1 MQFLKIKKS
10 FLIILILCV
19 IFFLLKLSTNSIRAS
34 DTNIYFYTGK
44 LLLEGKILYKDI
56 FFTNF
61 PLIPYVASLYYF
73 LLQGNLLFYYLTASV
88 EIILISIVMFFIVI
102 NQTKNVFLGISV
114 VAFYLFSFIILATS
128 DHQTGVFL
136 ASLFAVISYFFFQR
150 KQLFLTGFW
159 MGIALMTKAYFLP
172 IVLAYIVF
180 LLFKKISKLTVF
192 LGGVLLSSLLLLIPS
207 LIFARDELIR
217 DVFIYSLTR
226 SQGIPKKEI
235 IWFFLTHDFPFVILL
250 FFNILTIKKNL
261 FFGLVSLFS
270 TLFFLTYKD
279 TYYLYLNE
287 VIPFLALSF
296 SFFYLYLNKT
306 LHLQKMFIPTILFFF
321 IIYNL
326 FTYLTAFADL
336 QSLQSIDNLVSN
348 IQQEKPKTLY
358 GVNSVT
364 PALAYLSNTPLL
376 NNIVDTN
383 DNIFRKGFLNATKLT
398 QDAISQQAIIVTEG
412 AFYPEFSVREDVLT
426 EIVDKKLLEQHCSL
440 IASYPFKAEG
450 FKNRINLFRC

>member
-1 MQFLKIKKS
+1 M
-10 FLIILILCV
+10 CA

-61 PLIPYVASLYYF
+61 PLLPYAASLYYF
-73 LLQGNLLFYYLTASV
+73 LLQGNLQLYYLTASV
-88 EIILISIVMFFIVI
+88 EIILASIVMFFIVI
-102 NQTKNVFLGISV
+102 NQTKNVFLGIV
-114 VAFYLFSFIILATS
+114 VSALYLFSFIILSTS

-150 KQLFLTGFW
+150 KQVFLTGFW
-159 MGIALMTKAYFLP
+159 MGLSLMTKAYFLP
-172 IVLAYIVF
+172 ILLAYIVF
-180 LLFKKISKLTVF
+180 LLLKKMNKLVVFSCGVF
-192 LGGVLLSSLLLLIPS
+192 LSTFLILLPS
-207 LIFARDELIR
+207 IILARDELIR
-217 DVFIYSLTR
+217 DIFTYSLTR

-235 IWFFLTHDFPFVILL
+235 IWFFLTHDFPFVVLIL
-250 FFNILTIKKNL
+250 FNIFTIKKNL

-270 TLFFLTYKD
+270 ILFFFLYKD
-279 TYYLYLNE
+279 TYYLYLNQ

-306 LHLQKMFIPTILFFF
+306 LNLQRMFIPTILLFFLF
-321 IIYNL
+321 YNL
-326 FTYLTAFADL
+326 FSYLTKFADL
-336 QSLQSIDNLVSN
+336 QSIQSIDTIVSN
-348 IQQEKPKTLY
+348 LKQEKPKTLY

-383 DNIFRKGFLNATKLT
+383 DNIFRKGFLNATQLT
-398 QDAISQQAIIVTEG
+398 KDAISQQAIIVTQG
-412 AFYPEFSVREDVLT
+412 AFYPEFSIRQDVLT
-426 EIVDKKLLEQHCSL
+426 EVVDRALLEKHCSL

-450 FKNRINLFRC
+450 LTNRINLFRCY

>member
-1 MQFLKIKKS
+1 MHIKKPL
-10 FLIILILCV
+10 LILLILCI

-44 LLLEGKILYKDI
+44 LLLEGKILYRDV

-61 PLIPYVASLYYF
+61 PLLPYIAALYYL
-73 LLQGNLLFYYLTASV
+73 LLQGNLLFYYLTASI
-88 EIILISIVMFFIVI
+88 EIIFISIVMFFIVI

-114 VAFYLFSFIILATS
+114 VVLYLFSFIILATS

-136 ASLFAVISYFFFQR
+136 ASLFAVISYFFFQK
-150 KQLFLTGFW
+150 KQLFFTGFW
-159 MGIALMTKAYFLP
+159 MGLSLMTKAYFLP

-180 LLFKKISKLTVF
+180 LLFKRISKLAVF
-192 LGGVLLSSLLLLIPS
+192 LYGLLLSTLLTLIPS
-207 LIFARDELIR
+207 LIFAKDEFIR

-250 FFNILTIKKNL
+250 LFNILTIKKNL

-270 TLFFLTYKD
+270 TLFFLIYKD

-287 VIPFLALSF
+287 VTPFLALSF

-306 LHLQKMFIPTILFFF
+306 FHLQKMFIPTIMLFFIF
-321 IIYNL
+321 YNL
-326 FTYLTAFADL
+326 FSYLTKFADL
-336 QSLQSIDNLVSN
+336 QSLKSIDTIVSN
-348 IQQEKPKTLY
+348 IKQERPKTIY

-376 NNIVDTN
+376 HNIVDTN
-383 DNIFRKGFLNATKLT
+383 DNIFRKGFLNATQLT
-398 QDAISQQAIIVTEG
+398 KDAISQQSIIVTEG
-412 AFYPEFSVREDVLT
+412 AFYPEFSIREDVLT

-450 FKNRINLFRC
+450 FINRINLFRC